1 MIVLILLGPPLL
13 LGLVLEYILCRFPKS
28 RLWRYLPPAVAAVIT
43 WAGAL
48 HRYHGWSTIG
58 EKAPVETL
66 LLVPGVS
73 AAGAFLGFFL
83 GWKLWKWIWGP
94 KVVKDRKRE
103 G

>member
-43 WAGAL
+43 WA
-48 HRYHGWSTIG
+48 

>member
-1 MIVLILLGPPLL
+1 MIVLILLVPSRL
-13 LGLVLEYILCRFPKS
+13 LGLVLEYIRCRFAKSGLCR
-28 RLWRYLPPAVAAVIT
+28 YLRPAVAAVIT
-43 WAGAL
+43 WVVPL
-48 HRYHGWSTIG
+48 HRYHGSVRMG

-94 KVVKDRKRE
+94 KVVKERKRE